1 MTKVRGVQRLVTS
14 GAPDGFRAEMS
25 LKDANGVLRTFE
37 FRRATLPAAI
47 RRATAADIERH
58 INNELAGALAGE
70 ATQCKVRVYTASP
83 LDVEAVCS
91 DQPILPEH
99 FDKVEG

>member
-1 MTKVRGVQRLVTS
+1 MTKVRGIQRLTTS
-14 GAPDGFRAEMS
+14 GAPDGFQAEMS
-25 LKDANGVLRTFE
+25 LRDANGALRSFE
-37 FRRATLPAAI
+37 FRRATLPTAI

-70 ATQCKVRVYTASP
+70 ATQCRVRVYSANP
-83 LDVEAVCS
+83 LDAEAICS

-99 FDKVEG
+99 FDKVE